1 MFEDTDAVKH
11 GTRIL
16 ISKHNQHRVVENV
29 GHILAVFPTVHFSKS
44 TSYWPLKLAA
54 KKPACFKNRQGG
66 LLYTTHD
73 PRQQGFESQ
82 ITFFLPFR
90 GNSVTAKTAT

>member
-16 ISKHNQHRVVENV
+16 ISKHSPHRVVENV

-44 TSYWPLKLAA
+44 AHFAGLKKTV
-54 KKPACFKNRQGG
+54 KKPACLKNRQGG
-66 LLYTTHD
+66 LLYTTKH
-73 PRQQGFESQ
+73 PRQLLVPPEITIFYLFEA
-82 ITFFLPFR
+82 FL
-90 GNSVTAKTAT
+90 